1 MDPMTI
7 MMLGQAAGGL
17 LGGKGGKGGG
27 GGGGGLGQSI
37 GSMNAMPL
45 ATGGLQLL
53 QGHLQRRRAEKL
65 QPALEDTQQ
74 VTAMQEYQRRANNAM
89 TGANV
94 SNQMRAL
101 QQLQGA
107 GINAL
112 ARGGNINQASGLQ
125 RLQSQAMN
133 DLLAQGQQTEMGYR
147 QMFDEALKGV
157 AERRLRLQ
165 TKKADAMVQR
175 AEANIGAG
183 TKNIMAGLGLGGEPE
198 GEEDTGGTTGGA
210 KKKKGGI
217 GGGSVVPGGLS
228 PEEQGTLPAVPDLGG
243 MSPDVFLG

>member
-1 MDPMTI
+1 
-7 MMLGQAAGGL
+7 MMLSQAL
-17 LGGKGGKGGG
+17 SGKGGG
-27 GGGGGLGQSI
+27 ELGKSA

-94 SNQMRAL
+94 SNQMRGL

-183 TKNIMAGLGLGGEPE
+183 TKNIMAGLGLGGEPG

-210 KKKKGGI
+210 TGISPGMFGAEREGLPVTGGKI
-217 GGGSVVPGGLS
+217 GGYP
-228 PEEQGTLPAVPDLGG
+228 G
-243 MSPDVFLG
+243 MSMGSKIGGQLNLGTTGLGI